1 MTKAEKMQMQKIMQ
15 NLDCDEETAKEILE
29 SDKRIDKGEKLFE
42 LSADQKKAEKQ
53 ARNFGNCN
61 LYTKP
66 QKKEKPTDTDKRNI
80 INLLAE
86 TLENIA
92 DTGQVEITNAEREM
106 LFTQNGRKYKIV
118 LSCPRT

>member
-29 SDKRIDKGEKLFE
+29 TDKRIDKGEKLFE

-66 QKKEKPTDTDKRNI
+66 QKKEKPTDTDKRFL

-106 LFTQNGRKYKIV
+106 LFTQNGRKFKIV